1 MAVPFADKCGILG
14 QFWITYRDD
23 EDLKGFTE
31 YNDVGLPLA
40 YFIAEGLVKETP
52 LSEQYIDETF
62 ELFLDA
68 IDLTEEEMGESD
80 NLLDI
85 MDIAYE
91 KKKASDPDSLD

>member
-1 MAVPFADKCGILG
+1 MAIQFADKCGILG

-68 IDLTEEEMGESD
+68 IDLTEEEAGEVD
-80 NLLDI
+80 NLLEI

-91 KKKASDPDSLD
+91 KKNGPEVTE

>member
-1 MAVPFADKCGILG
+1 MAIQFADKCGILG

-52 LSEQYIDETF
+52 LSEQYIYETF
-62 ELFLDA
+62 DLFLSA
-68 IDLTEEEMGESD
+68 IDLTEDEMGEAD
-80 NLLDI
+80 NLEEV

-91 KKKASDPDSLD
+91 KKHGPEVTE